1 MINFINILGF
11 GCYNGE
17 CKKSYGYFND
27 FKEEISLEES
37 LVYSA
42 VTPLLYFGILIILEY
57 QLIQKLMNKMKSY
70 EIPEHIVDEQVEREK
85 SFVAQKIAELSG
97 GECQLSNSTYKII
110 IL

>member
-1 MINFINILGF
+1 
-11 GCYNGE
+11 
-17 CKKSYGYFND
+17 
-27 FKEEISLEES
+27 
-37 LVYSA
+37 
-42 VTPLLYFGILIILEY
+42 
-57 QLIQKLMNKMKSY
+57 MNKMKSY